1 MNCKHCE
8 SAISGKPIE
17 VKRLNPSG
25 KDPFVLSVF
34 FCSVK
39 CAMDEEK
46 TVRDEALEKGDL
58 LNTINERDEAR
69 HALLTLHAREHLTCG
84 WCGDMMHAPPGFTP
98 PMTTEKLKQTVKIH
112 MLDCPKH
119 PIRETEREFEELR
132 EEVRLTL
139 MENLHLAD
147 GDQCTLKRLKDA
159 IGFELPPENES

>member
-1 MNCKHCE
+1 MNLPAKLRQLASQENHDGE
-8 SAISGKPIE
+8 PYDSLIQAATEID
-17 VKRLNPSG
+17 RLT
-25 KDPFVLSVF
+25 KD
-34 FCSVK
+34 
-39 CAMDEEK
+39 
-46 TVRDEALEKGDL
+46 RDEWEAVAKGDL